1 MARAGRVSAII
12 AYRIRILCAMTA
24 LEQLTHQR
32 RELLALALQHRAIK
46 VRVFGSVSRGD
57 DSPDSDIDLLV
68 DFAPEASLLDLIGL
82 QQDAELLL
90 GRPVDVVTPSSVSP
104 FLRERILAEAR
115 LL

>member
-68 DFAPEASLLDLIGL
+68 EFDDGSSLFDLLHMQDELTELLDCS
-82 QQDAELLL
+82 
-90 GRPVDVVTPSSVSP
+90 VDVVSTGALKDRDQH
-104 FLRERILAEAR
+104 LRAEAVP
-115 LL
+115 L